1 MTVMRLT
8 QASVYAI
15 HALVYMARR
24 RQTGSMPS
32 HEIARAQRIPEK
44 FLLKL
49 LKSLAQTGVL
59 RSVRGPGGGYRLAR
73 TPADISLFEIL
84 EAMDDPILGQVTPA
98 AEDTDPRLDR
108 RLEKIWEQVASQ
120 LRQYFAGVNLSSLA
134 EKPKGAR
141 S

>member
-24 RQTGSMPS
+24 RQTTSMPS

-49 LKSLAQTGVL
+49 LKNLAQSGVL

-73 TPADISLFEIL
+73 TPVDISLLEIL
-84 EAMDDPILGQVTPA
+84 QAMDDPILGQVTVA
-98 AEDTDPRLDR
+98 SDQTDAELDR
-108 RLEKIWEQVASQ
+108 RLEAIWEEAALHLRHHFAS
-120 LRQYFAGVNLSSLA
+120 VNLSSLA
-134 EKPKGAR
+134 TKPKGVR